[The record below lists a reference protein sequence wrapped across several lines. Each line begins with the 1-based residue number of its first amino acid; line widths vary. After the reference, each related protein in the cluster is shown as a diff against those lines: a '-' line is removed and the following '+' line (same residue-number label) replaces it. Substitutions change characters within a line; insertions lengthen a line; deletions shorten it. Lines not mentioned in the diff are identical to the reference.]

1 MPAFKSVLLSVQFNA
16 GVNSSSSSN
25 TPSTTR
31 CAGKSRR
38 AKMPMHAPQNVWAP
52 WAGLRS
58 VSAVAFRLA
67 VRTALATTEVYS
79 TLEQRAIELDKCLE
93 EPVLWEVAACDPDH
107 TGEWDGTWEE
117 GEWDGTWELCT
128 LEEDDGECCTVRIV
142 KDGTLCAAV
151 PSRFVRRK
159 SMFLHCPRPL
169 KLQQLRGSHLNT
181 VHKTRVLHT
190 MAVLA
195 QDLASDDPK
204 TRSPSELFVFETL
217 KLDNW
222 NRPASEE
229 DVGYCGSNRPAST
242 GIGRQSDS
250 VRSVQKY
257 LKDLEPEHWLLLA
270 PLLRSRVLI
279 DPDSFTADASGRARR
294 DLLEQRSWWISLLL
308 RAMNAPALLI
318 LRKQDALVLAK
329 RLLTLVS
336 APAGPHKCLHRQGR
350 ITQPNNSL
358 GGTPSGKPNPSYYRV
373 EAKRELAGL
382 LCAMGRAHG
391 FDEPTLAVLRVVAFT
406 MPHELHDKTFN
417 LVNDTRSNLLSLLLP
432 GHCHVPPP
440 CSPPLKPLAADLPAP
455 SECVPL
461 LVDSTLA
468 RLSVDELS
476 IMLHQMTLR
485 AKRAAACSCQGL
497 RALIAPHL
505 RAATLH
511 VLAEDATLD
520 NAAFVARLPTLERLH
535 VEGESFLSDGLDIP
549 KLRSLPRLALKT
561 IGVPAALFL
570 GCLLSGGD
578 HMIRLSNGA
587 KCVSLQPVATRDDL
601 SLIVTA
607 AADLAVLL
615 GSLSSNRMLKRLG
628 LPLIIFEKDSPRCEE
643 PDSLTSSMA
652 AVDGLGEMVVQL
664 GQALRYTCVDEQD

>member
-1 MPAFKSVLLSVQFNA
+1 MLPCVADKWLVWRARSRRLFKSARRVVLASSKPSQHDA
-16 GVNSSSSSN
+16 MISEEDIASQNSEKLAMFKTVVGWNDDGFATSFLE
-25 TPSTTR
+25 
-31 CAGKSRR
+31 AHGW
-38 AKMPMHAPQNVWAP
+38 NVEMAVDSFMDSFMWAP
-52 WAGLRS
+52 DRPRLIPG
-58 VSAVAFRLA
+58 VSAETHRLA
-67 VRTALATTEVYS
+67 VRTALATTVAANTY
-79 TLEQRAIELDKCLE
+79 LE

-107 TGEWDGTWEE
+107 AGEWDGA
-117 GEWDGTWELCT
+117 WELCT
-128 LEEDDGECCTVRIV
+128 LEKDDGECCNVRIV
-142 KDGTLCAAV
+142 KDGKLCAAV
-151 PSRFVRRK
+151 PRRFVRRK

-169 KLQQLRGSHLNT
+169 KLQELLECHLDT
-181 VHKTRVLHT
+181 VHDLRALHT

-195 QDLASDDPK
+195 RDLTSDDP
-204 TRSPSELFVFETL
+204 TAVSPSEQFVFEKTGKDSL
-217 KLDNW
+217 A
-222 NRPASEE
+222 NRPT
-229 DVGYCGSNRPAST
+229 ST
-242 GIGRQSDS
+242 GTNRQSAS
-250 VRSVQKY
+250 VDHLQKH
-257 LKDLEPEHWLLLA
+257 LEGLEPEHWWLLA
-270 PLLRSRVLI
+270 PLLRSRVLL
-279 DPDSFTADASGRARR
+279 DPEDFTADESGRARR

-308 RAMNAPALLI
+308 RAINAPLLLI

-329 RLLTLVS
+329 RLLTLTT
-336 APAGPHKCLHRQGR
+336 APAGPHKRLFSHNANC
-350 ITQPNNSL
+350 T
-358 GGTPSGKPNPSYYRV
+358 NPSYYRV
-373 EAKRELAGL
+373 EAKRELTGL
-382 LCAMGRAHG
+382 LGAMARAHG
-391 FDEPTLAVLRVVAFT
+391 FDEPTLAVLRAVAFI
-406 MPHELHDKTFN
+406 MPHELHDKST

-440 CSPPLKPLAADLPAP
+440 CSPPLEPLTADLPAS
-455 SECVPL
+455 SECVAL
-461 LVDSTLA
+461 LVDTLA
-468 RLSVDELS
+468 RLGTDALA
-476 IMLHQMTLR
+476 LTLLPRMTLR

-615 GSLSSNRMLKRLG
+615 GSLSSNRVLKRLG